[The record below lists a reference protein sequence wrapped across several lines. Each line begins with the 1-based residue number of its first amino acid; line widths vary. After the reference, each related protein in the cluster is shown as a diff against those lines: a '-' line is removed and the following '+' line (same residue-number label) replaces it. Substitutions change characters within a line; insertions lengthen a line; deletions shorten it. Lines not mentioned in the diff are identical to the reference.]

1 MYRDP
6 AFKIWSNQFEKEY
19 EVRGHFW
26 QFAAFQLVLEL
37 IYITNLLQVHPIKE
51 YEYCFRIAEEGGH
64 QQYKDAIFP
73 DVDDKRDAGQ
83 AGMPVE
89 GFMQQYLDSLISLMT
104 SVHAANLQSCCEKKL
119 ESEKGLLCSMW
130 EHIIDKY
137 QATAKAVYE
146 ETKHS
151 EEYQGLRE
159 LLVGYNLHIKQSSNQ
174 DLQLLVVNELQS
186 LEVICI
192 RLYSGPMFKR

>member
-1 MYRDP
+1 M
-6 AFKIWSNQFEKEY
+6 
-19 EVRGHFW
+19 
-26 QFAAFQLVLEL
+26 
-37 IYITNLLQVHPIKE
+37 LQVHPTRE
-51 YEYCFRIAEEGGH
+51 CEYCFGIAEEGGH

-89 GFMQQYLDSLISLMT
+89 AFMQQYLDSLISLMT
-104 SVHAANLQSCCEKKL
+104 SVHDANLQVCCEKEL
-119 ESEKGLLCSMW
+119 ESEKELLCSMW
-130 EHIIDKY
+130 ENIIDMYHSAGKVVHEERKY
-137 QATAKAVYE
+137 
-146 ETKHS
+146 S
-151 EEYQGLRE
+151 EEYQGLKE
-159 LLVGYNLHIKQSSNQ
+159 LLVGYNLHVKQSSNQ

>member
-1 MYRDP
+1 M
-6 AFKIWSNQFEKEY
+6 AVCCVSAI
-19 EVRGHFW
+19 
-26 QFAAFQLVLEL
+26 VLRL
-37 IYITNLLQVHPIKE
+37 IYITNLLQVRPIKE

-159 LLVGYNLHIKQSSNQ
+159 LLVGYNLHIKHSPRSIQSLNSYRSTQNCAKEQ
-174 DLQLLVVNELQS
+174 NPSFDYMLQLTKLDV
-186 LEVICI
+186 
-192 RLYSGPMFKR
+192 